1 VRKSCLIID
10 KTHESIVPLL
20 EGIGYEADYRPDIQ
34 REELMQIIGK
44 YVGLI
49 VRSKTNIDK
58 ALIEKAS
65 RLKFVARAGAGVDQ
79 IDVEVLQSRHIHLL
93 NAPEGNRDALAEHAM
108 GMLLCLLNKIHWA
121 DQQVRKG
128 IWDREGNRGVEL
140 MGKTVALIGYGF
152 MGQAFARRLSGF
164 GVQVLAYDKYRQNY
178 GDAYAREAS
187 MEQIFEQTDILSF
200 HIPLTTETQHMVDVS
215 YLNSFKRNI
224 YLINTARGEIIK
236 LEVLVKMLESGKLKG
251 AVLDVL
257 ENEKLN
263 RLTPSQQAAFN
274 KIIQS
279 ERVIF
284 TPHVA
289 GWTYESY
296 EKINRVLASKI
307 KLLNL

>member
-1 VRKSCLIID
+1 M
-10 KTHESIVPLL
+10 PLL
-20 EGIGYEADYRPDIQ
+20 EGVGYGADYRPDIQ
-34 REELMQIIGK
+34 RDELLQIIGK
-44 YVGLI
+44 YEGLI

-58 ALIEKAS
+58 ALIEKAA

-79 IDVEVLQSRHIHLL
+79 IDVEVLQSGHIHLL

-128 IWDREGNRGVEL
+128 IWDREGNRGAEL
-140 MGKTVALIGYGF
+140 MGKTIGLIGYGH

-178 GDAYAREAS
+178 GDAYARGAS
-187 MEQIFEQTDILSF
+187 MEQIFEQTDMLSF
-200 HIPLTTETQHMVDVS
+200 HIPLTAETQYMVDVS

-236 LEVLVKMLESGKLKG
+236 LEVLAKMLENGKLKG

-263 RLTPSQQAAFN
+263 RLTPSQQTAFN

-279 ERVIF
+279 DRVIF

-296 EKINRVLASKI
+296 EKINQVLVAKI

>member
-1 VRKSCLIID
+1 M
-10 KTHESIVPLL
+10 VPLL
-20 EGIGYEADYRPDIQ
+20 EGIGYEAYYRPDIQ
-34 REELMQIIGK
+34 REELLQIIGK
-44 YVGLI
+44 YEGLI

-58 ALIEKAS
+58 ALIEKAD

-93 NAPEGNRDALAEHAM
+93 NAPEGNRDALAEHAI

-140 MGKTVALIGYGF
+140 MGKTIGLIGYGH

-178 GDAYAREAS
+178 GDAYARKAS
-187 MEQIFEQTDILSF
+187 MEQIFEQTDVLSF
-200 HIPLTTETQHMVDVS
+200 HIPLTAETQYMVDVS

-236 LEVLVKMLESGKLKG
+236 LEVLAKMLENGKLRG

-263 RLTPSQQAAFN
+263 RLTLSQQTAFN

-296 EKINRVLASKI
+296 EKINQVLVAKI